1 MDPLHSAERFKHCRV
16 GLNPSWGGS
25 HCLPSG
31 SCCLEGSGLPEQD
44 GCCIWMLAQHWF
56 LVAAFSV
63 LSPKPPSLV
72 SPQVSL
78 VHSAPPLPVIYCLWL
93 SPSVVYLVT
102 RTQQSGLST
111 KGPGQRPSWGQGY
124 CFPSG
129 CCCSEGSGLPEYKG
143 CCHLGDA
150 VCPLPQ
156 RGWQPLC
163 QFSLQSLC
171 TQSLL
176 KHL

>member
-111 KGPGQRPSWGQGY
+111 KGPGQRPSWVW
-124 CFPSG
+124 G
-129 CCCSEGSGLPEYKG
+129 CCLSPHATAARRGVVCLSMKAAADWGMTQHQDPHGSSLSSLPKASIPS
-143 CCHLGDA
+143 H
-150 VCPLPQ
+150 
-156 RGWQPLC
+156 
-163 QFSLQSLC
+163 S
-171 TQSLL
+171 
-176 KHL
+176 